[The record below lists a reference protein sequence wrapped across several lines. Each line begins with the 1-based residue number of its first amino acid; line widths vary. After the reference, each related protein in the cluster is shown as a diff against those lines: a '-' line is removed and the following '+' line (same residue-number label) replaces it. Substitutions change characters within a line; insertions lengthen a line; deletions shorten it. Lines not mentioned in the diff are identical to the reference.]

1 MTKIIGILNYYE
13 ILRMKFV
20 EDITFKEIDETN
32 KNLVLNV
39 SLKPTQVDFIE
50 TVDECLKEAEQYEQW
65 RPRAIYMKDTVIGF
79 AMYGSFGP
87 NRDTWIDRIII
98 DEKFQG
104 QGYGKKAMK
113 RLIPLVANE
122 YDVRV
127 IYLSIVPE
135 NEIAYKLYTILGF
148 EYINEKDPE
157 GELIFKYEINE

>member
-1 MTKIIGILNYYE
+1 
-13 ILRMKFV
+13 
-20 EDITFKEIDETN
+20 
-32 KNLVLNV
+32 
-39 SLKPTQVDFIE
+39 
-50 TVDECLKEAEQYEQW
+50 
-65 RPRAIYMKDTVIGF
+65 
-79 AMYGSFGP
+79 
-87 NRDTWIDRIII
+87 
-98 DEKFQG
+98 
-104 QGYGKKAMK
+104 MK